1 MSEVLMYLAGF
12 LPAII
17 SATAAFYVQR
27 RQKKRD
33 AEMEHHTAARR
44 REAHLSLEMQMATA
58 KLAYAVAMAMK
69 RGRPNGEVEEGIEAY
84 DAAKKNY
91 VEFLNEQAAEHIA
104 S

>member
-1 MSEVLMYLAGF
+1 MTEIIMCAAGL

-17 SATAAFYVQR
+17 SAAITFYVQR
-27 RQKKRD
+27 RQKRRD
-33 AEMEHHTAARR
+33 EDMERHTAARK

-69 RGRPNGEVEEGIEAY
+69 RGKPNGEVEEGIEAY

-91 VEFLNEQAAEHIA
+91 IEFLNEQAAEHIA